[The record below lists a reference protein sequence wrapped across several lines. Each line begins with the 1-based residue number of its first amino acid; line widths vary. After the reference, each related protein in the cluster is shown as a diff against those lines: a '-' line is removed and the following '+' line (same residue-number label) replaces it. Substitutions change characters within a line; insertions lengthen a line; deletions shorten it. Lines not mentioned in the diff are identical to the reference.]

1 MNLALSTQKKLIR
14 RTLDELFKRDLDTDL
29 PLSLGMKHST
39 LMDRSVNPSL
49 WLVRF
54 KRREYD
60 SNPWV
65 GDREIKVQVA
75 YLCGREDGQD
85 WAVRVPYTKT
95 TIKDALDWLTPAA
108 VKKARAQG
116 KEVHRQGDMYFIP
129 FNMPHN
135 ELGALARTRHEV
147 QVLPKEPHY
156 ATDTNLSPITA
167 LRISHPQHPAIILDG
182 KKAWRAVPQKQLG
195 PGGSRAEA
203 D

>member
-1 MNLALSTQKKLIR
+1 MELKPSTQKKLIR
-14 RTLDELFKRDLDTDL
+14 RTLDQLFDRGLDIDL

-49 WLVRF
+49 WLVHF

-60 SNPWV
+60 YNPWV

-75 YLCGREDGQD
+75 YLCGRDDGQD

-95 TIKDALDWLTPAA
+95 TIKDALEWLTPTA
-108 VKKARAQG
+108 VKKAMAQG
-116 KEVHRQGDMYFIP
+116 KEVRRQGDMYFIP
-129 FNMPHN
+129 LSLPHN
-135 ELGALARTRHEV
+135 DLGALARTNHNV
-147 QVLPKEPHY
+147 QVLPKDPYY
-156 ATDTNLSPITA
+156 ATDTKLSPITA
-167 LRISHPQHPAIILDG
+167 LKISHPQHPTIILDG

-195 PGGSRAEA
+195 PRGNRVEA